1 MKNYEEM
8 SSRVFERMAEYETK
22 KKKRNKMIGRV
33 SVAACSLAVVIAA
46 AAAILPNGS
55 GILTAGGTNGG
66 TEYTESGKPIYNGAF
81 VPGDVGY
88 DGAKEEL
95 DGSWWVGDEPVSDL
109 PELKGQDSSM
119 AESSFSEQEP
129 IHGHAPNQ
137 PYGGEI
143 SDIEYL
149 TMIEDYPMPG
159 GATACYKT
167 PANGEWYMTIPLKG
181 AIGEYG
187 NDEDVIYR
195 VAVRVFDEGKWLR
208 DSKTLKEEFA
218 RLSDL
223 GYTAV
228 FETFTDN
235 GISTYQLSLHATDE
249 QLLNFVPNPDYGYV
263 LILYKEALH
272 EEQGW

>member
-46 AAAILPNGS
+46 GVLLPKNTGL
-55 GILTAGGTNGG
+55 IANGG
-66 TEYTESGKPIYNGAF
+66 TKYTESGKPIYNGAF

-129 IHGHAPNQ
+129 IHGHAPYQ

-208 DSKTLKEEFA
+208 DSKTLKKESA
-218 RLSDL
+218 RLGGL
-223 GYTAV
+223 GYTSV

-235 GISTYQLSLHATDE
+235 GTSTYQLSLHATGE